1 MKIFLCIIMQ
11 NSNQIFEIVT
21 TFHFVVV
28 FSNTEYSLPAKKKI
42 IEVRWKLYLYVTSN
56 TKNNVYKSCKSGSLN
71 PLINF
76 LEMGHSKI
84 SKTEIRRNSMYEVS
98 QSGTFVKCVGVREA
112 TTIWNFSF
120 SRDALQFNI
129 LIIFKYYYYYF
140 YQYLH
145 LHYYCYH

>member
-1 MKIFLCIIMQ
+1 MKIFFCIIMQ

-21 TFHFVVV
+21 RFHFVVV
-28 FSNTEYSLPAKKKI
+28 FSNTE
-42 IEVRWKLYLYVTSN
+42 
-56 TKNNVYKSCKSGSLN
+56 KNNVYKSCKSGSLN
-71 PLINF
+71 PLLN
-76 LEMGHSKI
+76 LLDMGHSI
-84 SKTEIRRNSMYEVS
+84 TSKTEIRGNSMYQFS

-112 TTIWNFSF
+112 TTIRNFSF

-145 LHYYCYH
+145 LHYYCYHQQQNDNICYIYIHKI